1 MLFSFITKW
10 AIKRQLKR
18 RQSDGF
24 CPFGGAKR
32 LVLMAQG
39 KDVQSLLPGI
49 QEMVRAGIDVT
60 LVIDT
65 HRKDKV
71 SVEVPGCSPILVLQT
86 CWLLKRPTR
95 AFLRNFDDNDGDVL
109 IDVSISKSLPLLY
122 LAVRSRSIFKIGVP
136 KGESNPFNLQILLP
150 ESSPRGG
157 VSEDGD
163 TGVGRSKPNAGELLQ
178 SALFYWKKIGVKEN
192 NL

>member
-32 LVLMAQG
+32 LVLM
-39 KDVQSLLPGI
+39 
-49 QEMVRAGIDVT
+49 
-60 LVIDT
+60 
-65 HRKDKV
+65 
-71 SVEVPGCSPILVLQT
+71 
-86 CWLLKRPTR
+86 
-95 AFLRNFDDNDGDVL
+95 VL

-157 VSEDGD
+157 VAEDGD

>member
-71 SVEVPGCSPILVLQT
+71 SVESCGT
-86 CWLLKRPTR
+86 
-95 AFLRNFDDNDGDVL
+95 F
-109 IDVSISKSLPLLY
+109 
-122 LAVRSRSIFKIGVP
+122 
-136 KGESNPFNLQILLP
+136 
-150 ESSPRGG
+150 
-157 VSEDGD
+157 
-163 TGVGRSKPNAGELLQ
+163 
-178 SALFYWKKIGVKEN
+178 
-192 NL
+192 

>member
-49 QEMVRAGIDVT
+49 QE
-60 LVIDT
+60 
-65 HRKDKV
+65 
-71 SVEVPGCSPILVLQT
+71 SP
-86 CWLLKRPTR
+86 
-95 AFLRNFDDNDGDVL
+95 
-109 IDVSISKSLPLLY
+109 
-122 LAVRSRSIFKIGVP
+122 SRSF
-136 KGESNPFNLQILLP
+136 
-150 ESSPRGG
+150 
-157 VSEDGD
+157 
-163 TGVGRSKPNAGELLQ
+163 
-178 SALFYWKKIGVKEN
+178 
-192 NL
+192 

>member
-49 QEMVRAGIDVT
+49 QEMVRAGIDAVSYTHLT
-60 LVIDT
+60 L
-65 HRKDKV
+65 
-71 SVEVPGCSPILVLQT
+71 
-86 CWLLKRPTR
+86 PT
-95 AFLRNFDDNDGDVL
+95 N
-109 IDVSISKSLPLLY
+109 
-122 LAVRSRSIFKIGVP
+122 SRV
-136 KGESNPFNLQILLP
+136 
-150 ESSPRGG
+150 
-157 VSEDGD
+157 
-163 TGVGRSKPNAGELLQ
+163 
-178 SALFYWKKIGVKEN
+178 
-192 NL
+192 

>member
-71 SVEVPGCSPILVLQT
+71 SVEVPGCSPYLICDLLVV
-86 CWLLKRPTR
+86 KRPTR
-95 AFLRNFDDNDGDVL
+95 TFLRNFDDNDGDVL

-157 VSEDGD
+157 VAEDGD

>member
-49 QEMVRAGIDVT
+49 HTIFPF
-60 LVIDT
+60 
-65 HRKDKV
+65 
-71 SVEVPGCSPILVLQT
+71 VPAPFSHLY
-86 CWLLKRPTR
+86 
-95 AFLRNFDDNDGDVL
+95 
-109 IDVSISKSLPLLY
+109 SL
-122 LAVRSRSIFKIGVP
+122 F
-136 KGESNPFNLQILLP
+136 PFSGPWKP
-150 ESSPRGG
+150 E
-157 VSEDGD
+157 
-163 TGVGRSKPNAGELLQ
+163 L
-178 SALFYWKKIGVKEN
+178 
-192 NL
+192 

>member
-1 MLFSFITKW
+1 M
-10 AIKRQLKR
+10 
-18 RQSDGF
+18 
-24 CPFGGAKR
+24 
-32 LVLMAQG
+32 VLMAQG

-95 AFLRNFDDNDGDVL
+95 AFLKFDDNDGDVL

-122 LAVRSRSIFKIGVP
+122 LAVRSRSIFK
-136 KGESNPFNLQILLP
+136 
-150 ESSPRGG
+150 
-157 VSEDGD
+157 
-163 TGVGRSKPNAGELLQ
+163 
-178 SALFYWKKIGVKEN
+178 
-192 NL
+192 

>member
-10 AIKRQLKR
+10 AIKRQLKG
-18 RQSDGF
+18 RQGDGF
-24 CPFGGAKR
+24 CPFRGAKR
-32 LVLMAQG
+32 LVAMAQG

-49 QEMVRAGIDVT
+49 QRWFRPVLMLMLGYRYTSQRQG
-60 LVIDT
+60 
-65 HRKDKV
+65 

-122 LAVRSRSIFKIGVP
+122 LAVRFPVY
-136 KGESNPFNLQILLP
+136 F
-150 ESSPRGG
+150 
-157 VSEDGD
+157 
-163 TGVGRSKPNAGELLQ
+163 
-178 SALFYWKKIGVKEN
+178 
-192 NL
+192 

>member
-10 AIKRQLKR
+10 AIKRQLKG

-150 ESSPRGG
+150 ESSP
-157 VSEDGD
+157 
-163 TGVGRSKPNAGELLQ
+163 GE
-178 SALFYWKKIGVKEN
+178 E
-192 NL
+192 

>member
-65 HRKDKV
+65 QRQGIGRGSRMQSDT
-71 SVEVPGCSPILVLQT
+71 CFADLLVVKKT
-86 CWLLKRPTR
+86 DSG
-95 AFLRNFDDNDGDVL
+95 F
-109 IDVSISKSLPLLY
+109 
-122 LAVRSRSIFKIGVP
+122 
-136 KGESNPFNLQILLP
+136 P
-150 ESSPRGG
+150 E
-157 VSEDGD
+157 
-163 TGVGRSKPNAGELLQ
+163 K
-178 SALFYWKKIGVKEN
+178 F
-192 NL
+192 

>member
-49 QEMVRAGIDVT
+49 QRWFG
-60 LVIDT
+60 
-65 HRKDKV
+65 R
-71 SVEVPGCSPILVLQT
+71 VLMSR
-86 CWLLKRPTR
+86 WL
-95 AFLRNFDDNDGDVL
+95 
-109 IDVSISKSLPLLY
+109 
-122 LAVRSRSIFKIGVP
+122 
-136 KGESNPFNLQILLP
+136 
-150 ESSPRGG
+150 
-157 VSEDGD
+157 
-163 TGVGRSKPNAGELLQ
+163 
-178 SALFYWKKIGVKEN
+178 
-192 NL
+192 

>member
-1 MLFSFITKW
+1 M
-10 AIKRQLKR
+10 
-18 RQSDGF
+18 
-24 CPFGGAKR
+24 
-32 LVLMAQG
+32 VLMAQG

-95 AFLRNFDDNDGDVL
+95 AFLRNFDNNDGDVL

-122 LAVRSRSIFKIGVP
+122 LAVRSRSIFKIGVSQRRKQSVQFANSFAGVVSP
-136 KGESNPFNLQILLP
+136 GRVAEMVIP
-150 ESSPRGG
+150 E
-157 VSEDGD
+157 
-163 TGVGRSKPNAGELLQ
+163 
-178 SALFYWKKIGVKEN
+178 
-192 NL
+192 

>member
-86 CWLLKRPTR
+86 CWLLKKTDSG
-95 AFLRNFDDNDGDVL
+95 F
-109 IDVSISKSLPLLY
+109 
-122 LAVRSRSIFKIGVP
+122 
-136 KGESNPFNLQILLP
+136 P
-150 ESSPRGG
+150 E
-157 VSEDGD
+157 
-163 TGVGRSKPNAGELLQ
+163 K
-178 SALFYWKKIGVKEN
+178 F
-192 NL
+192 

>member
-24 CPFGGAKR
+24 CPFGETKR

-49 QEMVRAGIDVT
+49 QEIVRAGIDVT

-71 SVEVPGCSPILVLQT
+71 SVEV
-86 CWLLKRPTR
+86 
-95 AFLRNFDDNDGDVL
+95 
-109 IDVSISKSLPLLY
+109 
-122 LAVRSRSIFKIGVP
+122 RSRSIFKIGVP
-136 KGESNPFNLQILLP
+136 KGEGNPFNLQILLP

>member
-95 AFLRNFDDNDGDVL
+95 AFLRNFDNNDGDVL
-109 IDVSISKSLPLLY
+109 IHIAKTRY
-122 LAVRSRSIFKIGVP
+122 R
-136 KGESNPFNLQILLP
+136 
-150 ESSPRGG
+150 
-157 VSEDGD
+157 
-163 TGVGRSKPNAGELLQ
+163 
-178 SALFYWKKIGVKEN
+178 
-192 NL
+192 

>member
-65 HRKDKV
+65 HRKDL
-71 SVEVPGCSPILVLQT
+71 S
-86 CWLLKRPTR
+86 
-95 AFLRNFDDNDGDVL
+95 L
-109 IDVSISKSLPLLY
+109 IHI
-122 LAVRSRSIFKIGVP
+122 
-136 KGESNPFNLQILLP
+136 
-150 ESSPRGG
+150 
-157 VSEDGD
+157 
-163 TGVGRSKPNAGELLQ
+163 
-178 SALFYWKKIGVKEN
+178 
-192 NL
+192 